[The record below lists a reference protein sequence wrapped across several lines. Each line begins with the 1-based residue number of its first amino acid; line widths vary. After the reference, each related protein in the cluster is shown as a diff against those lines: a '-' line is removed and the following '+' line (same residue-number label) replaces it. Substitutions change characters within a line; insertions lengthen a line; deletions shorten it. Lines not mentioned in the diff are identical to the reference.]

1 MFYKSNPSFLNKT
14 NHLLKKKT
22 HFEKCCTPY
31 FKDVAILKE
40 RNTEK
45 VKGFVIARVCLHVWK
60 CSQRLFSD
68 VVSLRSWVSCPGVIF
83 SFNAVCVQ
91 KGEVTLTLT
100 ENITYCLK
108 VKCVI
113 LCHTLTCSE
122 KFVVDFWSEEVDSF
136 ARNAFKCSFSHK
148 RAPVA
153 QSVLENKNTL
163 SFASFRWCKHLVTA
177 LIDPPMCAAH
187 TTICYVPL
195 TCAAQVSVRY

>member
-14 NHLLKKKT
+14 NHLFKKKT
-22 HFEKCCTPY
+22 HFEKCCTPN

-45 VKGFVIARVCLHVWK
+45 EKCFVIARECLHVWK

-113 LCHTLTCSE
+113 LCVTLWPVQKSLLLI
-122 KFVVDFWSEEVDSF
+122 FGL
-136 ARNAFKCSFSHK
+136 K
-148 RAPVA
+148 R
-153 QSVLENKNTL
+153 L
-163 SFASFRWCKHLVTA
+163 TA
-177 LIDPPMCAAH
+177 LQEMPLN
-187 TTICYVPL
+187 VPSL
-195 TCAAQVSVRY
+195 INGPLWHNLF